1 MEEDDSAEVVQ
12 VATIVLEDGLAM
24 TAEIAGLLWVG
35 TINRPEKR
43 PERITCAKKKKAV
56 YAN

>member
-12 VATIVLEDGLAM
+12 VATIVLEDGLAI

-35 TINRPEKR
+35 TINRPEER
-43 PERITCAKKKKAV
+43 PETITCAKTRKAV

>member
-35 TINRPEKR
+35 TINRPEER
-43 PERITCAKKKKAV
+43 PEIITCAKTRKAV

>member
-24 TAEIAGLLWVG
+24 TAEIVGLLWVG
-35 TINRPEKR
+35 TINRPEEW
-43 PERITCAKKKKAV
+43 PERITCAKTRRAV
-56 YAN
+56 FAN

>member
-1 MEEDDSAEVVQ
+1 MEEDDSAEVVH
-12 VATIVLEDGLAM
+12 VATIVLGDGLAM

-35 TINRPEKR
+35 TINRPEER
-43 PERITCAKKKKAV
+43 PETITCAKTRKPV